1 MDEYLLVHKSVLPDY
16 FSLVVECRELIE
28 EAKMSVSD
36 ACKKLNISR
45 STYYKYKD
53 FVFEKKTSSTEVAII
68 AIRMDDKKGL
78 LGSVLSVIS
87 EHHGNIITL
96 NQDMPINQVAYI
108 TISINIKELSISVSQ
123 LVKKI
128 NNIAGVKLVE
138 LLAIE

>member
-1 MDEYLLVHKSVLPDY
+1 M
-16 FSLVVECRELIE
+16 
-28 EAKMSVSD
+28 
-36 ACKKLNISR
+36 
-45 STYYKYKD
+45 
-53 FVFEKKTSSTEVAII
+53 
-68 AIRMDDKKGL
+68 
-78 LGSVLSVIS
+78 SVIS

-108 TISINIKELSISVSQ
+108 TVSINIKELSISVSQ